1 MNQTVLALA
10 LAGVTGPLAILVD
23 RAVTSYL
30 GRRKVDAEADKIN
43 AEAGL
48 TIDQRW
54 QALADELRG
63 DVADL
68 RDRVTTLETD
78 LAKERAHAKGL
89 EAEVDRYRSIARSL
103 IRHVLRLRDA
113 LAKTDVEVPPIPQDI
128 EDALTGIDL
137 P

>member
-1 MNQTVLALA
+1 MSDVVWVAL
-10 LAGVTGPLAILVD
+10 LSGAGSTLVVQLIGWLRNRHKD
-23 RAVTSYL
+23 DA
-30 GRRKVDAEADKIN
+30 DAELVS

-54 QALADELRG
+54 EKYTAALEGRVKALEGRMETLEDEL
-63 DVADL
+63 
-68 RDRVTTLETD
+68 
-78 LAKERAHAKGL
+78 EREQNRSKGL

-103 IRHVLRLRDA
+103 LRHVLKLRDA
-113 LAKTDVEVPPIPQDI
+113 LAKAHAEVPEIPPDI

>member
-1 MNQTVLALA
+1 MNQTTLPLAV
-10 LAGVTGPLAILVD
+10 AGLTGPFAIAVD
-23 RAVTSYL
+23 RLITWARNRRRDDAAADKL
-30 GRRKVDAEADKIN
+30 GAEA
-43 AEAGL
+43 AL

-54 QALADELRG
+54 QNLADELRN

-68 RDRVTTLETD
+68 RQRVTSLEQE
-78 LAKERAHAKGL
+78 LAKERDHAKGL

-113 LAKTDVEVPPIPQDI
+113 LAKTDVEMPSIPQDI